1 MRKMFKRLESGV
13 MLIDKH
19 AGITSHDVV
28 DRIRKA
34 TGIRRI
40 GHCGTLDPLAT
51 GLLVICVGRYTRLS
65 PWLTCADKE
74 YVSTFEFGSHSNTD
88 DADGT
93 ITMLSDISPIEK
105 KFLQDT
111 LNNFRGSIMQIPPI
125 YSAIRVGGQRSYKN
139 ARSGKNI
146 KLAPRPVVIDKL
158 DLINYCYPEATFNIK
173 CSKGP
178 YIRALARDL
187 GKACGSAGYVRKLRR
202 TKVGSIDINRSITLA
217 EVEERIKKGELNSCY
232 TCVSDVLVDLP
243 HLFIE
248 NQPSLVKRF
257 INGNPIECLSENNEE
272 DYAVFDQKKQ
282 LLGIGRI
289 SSGKLHPNSV
299 MATQF

>member
-1 MRKMFKRLESGV
+1 MFKRLEAGV

-19 AGITSHDVV
+19 AGLTSHDVV
-28 DRIRKA
+28 ARIRKA
-34 TGIRRI
+34 TGIRRV

-51 GLLVICVGRYTRLS
+51 GLLVICIGRYTRLS

-74 YVSTFEFGSHSNTD
+74 YVSTFEFGSHSDTD

-93 ITMLSDISPIEK
+93 ITKLSHNSPIDKEL
-105 KFLQDT
+105 LQET
-111 LNNFRGSIMQIPPI
+111 LNSFHGSIMQIPPI
-125 YSAIRVGGQRSYKN
+125 YSAVRVGGQRSYKN

-146 KLAPRPVVIDKL
+146 KLLPRPVLIDKI
-158 DLINYCYPEATFNIK
+158 DLINYAYPEATFNIK
-173 CSKGP
+173 CSKGT
-178 YIRALARDL
+178 YIRSLARDL

-202 TKVGSIDINRSITLA
+202 TKIGSIDINRSITVA
-217 EVEERIKKGELNSCY
+217 EVENRSKKGDLNSCY
-232 TCVSDVLVDLP
+232 TCVSDVLVDMP

-248 NQPSLVKRF
+248 DQPSMVKSF
-257 INGNPIECLSENNEE
+257 INGNPIECSSENNEN
-272 DYAVFDQKKQ
+272 DYAVFDEKKR

-299 MATQF
+299 MVTQF

>member
-1 MRKMFKRLESGV
+1 MFKRLESGV

-19 AGITSHDVV
+19 AGITSHDAVN
-28 DRIRKA
+28 RIRKV

-74 YVSTFEFGSHSNTD
+74 YVSTFEFGSQSNTD

-93 ITMLSDISPIEK
+93 ITKLCDISPIEK
-105 KFLQDT
+105 NFLQDT
-111 LNNFRGSIMQIPPI
+111 LKSFRGSIMQIPPI

-146 KLAPRPVVIDKL
+146 KLLPRPVLIDKI
-158 DLINYCYPEATFNIK
+158 DLINYSYPEATFNIR
-173 CSKGP
+173 CSKGT
-178 YIRALARDL
+178 YIRSLARDL

-202 TKVGSIDINRSITLA
+202 VKIGSIDIKRSLTVA
-217 EVEERIKKGELNSCY
+217 EVEKRCNKGDLNSCY
-232 TCVSDVLVDLP
+232 TSLSDVLVDLP

-248 NQPSLVKRF
+248 DQPLLVKRF
-257 INGNPIECLSENNEE
+257 INGNPIECSSENDEKE
-272 DYAVFDQKKQ
+272 HAVFDEKKR